1 MHPALGE
8 PVFAQW
14 YTSEGVRTVSAALLG
29 CDVGS
34 LQMEL
39 FNLLINPLN
48 HDFALRWHRD
58 DVRENAT
65 PEEERKALASWSRGV
80 QWNTALYED
89 ACLYLV
95 PKSHKVPRTD
105 EQRAHSTTL
114 EPPRDPLA
122 MPGAIRLVLQPGE
135 TVFYNSNILHCAT
148 YDVKQRRATLHA
160 TMGDTRGGSKRARNV
175 LRHGLEWM
183 QEKRFRETLDEAG
196 QRMML
201 DALIEMRNGVQGE
214 VGYSLTG

>member
-14 YTSEGVRTVSAALLG
+14 YTSEGIRTVSAALLG
-29 CDVGS
+29 CDVRS
-34 LQMEL
+34 LQMG
-39 FNLLINPLN
+39 
-48 HDFALRWHRD
+48 HRD
-58 DVRENAT
+58 DVRENT
-65 PEEERKALASWSRGV
+65 TTEEERKALASWSRGV
-80 QWNTALYED
+80 RHVPLVHALYED

-135 TVFYNSNILHCAT
+135 TVFYDSNILHCAT
-148 YDVKQRRATLHA
+148 YDAKQRRATLHA
-160 TMGDTRGGSKRARNV
+160 TMGDTRGGLTRARNV
-175 LRHGLEWM
+175 LQHGLEWM

-196 QRMML
+196 QRML